1 MADVYSVRQ
10 TSNNAG
16 TQIAAANA
24 GANAGH
30 RDVARNGLTK
40 ALAAFNIDFA
50 VDGTNFASTELGAA
64 GAVKDVLNTI
74 ATLATVV
81 GYSAIRADAGANA
94 GQVITVLVE
103 GDFGTDTYDRT
114 QFSAGNAESFAAHLE
129 DLIQAKTSV
138 GTGSVNLS
146 SATVTAI
153 TGFPLAAV

>member
-1 MADVYSVRQ
+1 MADIYSVRQ
-10 TSNNAG
+10 TSNNTGA
-16 TQIAAANA
+16 QIAAANA

-30 RDVARNGLTK
+30 RNVARNGLTK
-40 ALAAFNIDFA
+40 ALAAFDIDFA
-50 VDGTNFASTELGAA
+50 VNGTNFASTELGAA

-103 GDFGTDTYDRT
+103 GDFGTDEYDG
-114 QFSAGNAESFAAHLE
+114 SNAETFAAHLE

-138 GTGSVNLS
+138 GAGSVNLS
-146 SATVTAI
+146 SATVTAV

>member
-1 MADVYSVRQ
+1 MADIFSVRQ
-10 TSNNAG
+10 TSDNAG
-16 TQIAAANA
+16 NQIAAANA

-30 RDVARNGLTK
+30 RNVARNGLTK
-40 ALAAFNIDFA
+40 ALAAFDIDFA
-50 VDGTNFASTELGAA
+50 VNATNFASTELGAA

-103 GDFGTDTYDRT
+103 GDFGTDEYDG
-114 QFSAGNAESFAAHLE
+114 SNAETFAAHLE
-129 DLIQAKTSV
+129 DLIQAKTSA
-138 GTGSVNLS
+138 GTGPVNLS
-146 SATVTAI
+146 SATVTAV

>member
-40 ALAAFNIDFA
+40 ALAAFDIDFA
-50 VDGTNFASTELGAA
+50 VNGTNFASTELGAA

-81 GYSAIRADAGANA
+81 GYSAIRADAGSNA

-103 GDFGTDTYDRT
+103 GDFGTDEYDGT
-114 QFSAGNAESFAAHLE
+114 NAETFAAHLE
-129 DLIQAKTSV
+129 DLIQAKTSA

-146 SATVTAI
+146 SATVTAV

>member
-1 MADVYSVRQ
+1 MADISTVAQIYD
-10 TSNNAG
+10 NAG
-16 TQIAAANA
+16 AEITAARV

-30 RDVARNGLTK
+30 RNIARNGLTK
-40 ALAAFNIDFA
+40 ALAAFDIDFA
-50 VDGTNFASTELGAA
+50 VNATNFASTELGVT

-81 GYSAIRADAGANA
+81 GYSVLRADAGSNA
-94 GQVITVLVE
+94 GQIITVLVE

-114 QFSAGNAESFAAHLE
+114 NSETFAAHLE

-138 GTGSVNLS
+138 GAGSVNLS
-146 SATVTAI
+146 SATVTVV

>member
-1 MADVYSVRQ
+1 MANVYSVRQ
-10 TSNNAG
+10 TSDNAG
-16 TQIAAANA
+16 AQIAAANA

-50 VDGTNFASTELGAA
+50 VNGTNFASTELGAA

-81 GYSAIRADAGANA
+81 GYSAIRADAEANA

-114 QFSAGNAESFAAHLE
+114 QFSAGTAESFAAHLE

>member
-1 MADVYSVRQ
+1 MADIYSVRQ

-16 TQIAAANA
+16 AQIAAANA

-40 ALAAFNIDFA
+40 ALAAFDIDFA
-50 VDGTNFASTELGAA
+50 VNGTNFASTELGAA

-103 GDFGTDTYDRT
+103 GDFGTDEYDGT
-114 QFSAGNAESFAAHLE
+114 NAETFAAHLE
-129 DLIQAKTSV
+129 DLIQAKTAA
-138 GTGSVNLS
+138 GAGPVNLS
-146 SATVTAI
+146 SATVTAV